1 MSSESRSFTGSWTLR
16 NRPVWVM
23 CHGSSAGYTTVYP
36 SNNRI
41 RRGYPDNE
49 PWAVKAIRITALT
62 G

>member
-16 NRPVWVM
+16 TGLPGLCAM
-23 CHGSSAGYTTVYP
+23 APAQATTVCP

-49 PWAVKAIRITALT
+49 LWAVKAIRITALS